1 SVMIVF
7 VAVAHAAA
15 EENQRVVQQSAFS
28 VRRRFELIQ
37 EIDEQSVM
45 VGIQLGKPVHV
56 GLYAGVMR
64 EFMESV
70 FDVGGWKNR
79 IAEFVSQHQSGDARD
94 LGAECQ
100 HLEIEKH

>member
-1 SVMIVF
+1 MIVF

-28 VRRRFELIQ
+28 VRSRFELIQ

-56 GLYAGVMR
+56 GLTNRLTYTIQ
-64 EFMESV
+64 V
-70 FDVGGWKNR
+70 FY
-79 IAEFVSQHQSGDARD
+79 
-94 LGAECQ
+94 
-100 HLEIEKH
+100 